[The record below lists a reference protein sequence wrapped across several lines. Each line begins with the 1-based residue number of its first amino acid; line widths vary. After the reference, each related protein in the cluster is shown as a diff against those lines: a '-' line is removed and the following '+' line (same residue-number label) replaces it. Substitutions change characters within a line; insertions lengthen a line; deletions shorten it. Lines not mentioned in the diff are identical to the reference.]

1 MYIINTTDM
10 DIIEFADINS
20 IKWFPLNVK
29 ITKDGKIPSYPK
41 EYNAKCDQNDFNTL
55 DQMGIL
61 DRHDYLDQCNCI
73 ALDTNQIYIIDVDF
87 KDDIDYEKEHPEAYQ
102 YVEKLMKDG
111 IPYKRSNTKKKGKH
125 FFIKSTKNIEGNRSQ
140 LKYTDI
146 EILTGQWAFSTK
158 TRKVKNGEKI
168 KDYDLTD
175 HLQAKQIKYT
185 RKADKK
191 NKITN
196 NKMEA
201 PDENSKIQKYADLI
215 DIQYLDDYDSWT
227 KIVWSL
233 ANDQENNNYEIAKN
247 ISAKS
252 KKYDEEVFNR
262 LWNKSREGSSMGTF
276 YYYCK
281 ISNKQKF
288 FEFKSEEITE
298 TFFTEDNL
306 AKIYLDSN
314 HDDIIFKD
322 DIVYIFHNKLWYED
336 RKLNKLK
343 FYISK
348 YLTEY
353 LGEIGIQLYKKFI
366 EYSSNENL
374 KLLAESYKQKLDQ
387 VNKCISAVQTASKK
401 TKIAE
406 CIIHNLSIIDFSD
419 IEFDMNGYLLPFKNN
434 VYDLKTHTFR
444 KAEKYDYIINNIPY
458 NLEEIDPEKISL
470 LENLFNKIFPDEEIK
485 ENYFAYLTTCLYGV
499 HVEKF
504 VIANGGGG
512 NGKGLINELMEEMLT
527 SSFCYKCSNAV
538 LLQPLKEGINT
549 QVANMDKKRMIIY
562 SEPDSTIKKIC
573 GSTMKE
579 LTGGKGI
586 SAERKYSMNNK
597 VVLKSTHILETNNK
611 PKIDGRIDDSY
622 IRRLVDIPFK
632 STFTTDKE
640 ILKETD
646 RQNTFEADTTYKS
659 DEWKNTFKHQL
670 FHYLISFSKN
680 YKTKY
685 GYDCIEKIEA
695 CAEVKQR
702 TKEYLENSDEKFD
715 WFKNTYQKEEGHVEA
730 IKEIFD
736 HFKQSEYYINLP
748 KKDKRSENYTNFTR
762 YIQEN
767 VNFRSY
773 YREQVDK
780 VINGKR
786 FHKRNV
792 IMGWV
797 HKPKEKENDTED
809 EGL

>member
-1 MYIINTTDM
+1 MNIID
-10 DIIEFADINS
+10 FADEHS

-29 ITKDGKIPSYPK
+29 VTKEGKIPSYPK
-41 EYNAKCDQNDFNTL
+41 EYNAKPDFNDFKKL
-55 DQMGIL
+55 DQMQIL
-61 DRHDYLDQCNCI
+61 ERQEHIDKCDCI
-73 ALDTNQIYIIDVDF
+73 ALDTNEIYIIDVDF
-87 KDDIDYEKEHPEAYQ
+87 EDDIDYEKEYPDSYN
-102 YVEKLMKDG
+102 YVEQLIKDG
-111 IPYKRSNTKKKGKH
+111 IPYKKSNTKKHGKH
-125 FFIKSTKNIEGNRSQ
+125 FFIKSKKIEGNRSQ
-140 LKYTDI
+140 LKYKHI
-146 EILTGQWAFSTK
+146 EILTGQWAYTPK
-158 TRKVKNGEKI
+158 TRRIKNGKTINDYDVSIHLEEVKNKKKVKKLI
-168 KDYDLTD
+168 
-175 HLQAKQIKYT
+175 
-185 RKADKK
+185 KK
-191 NKITN
+191 NIN
-196 NKMEA
+196 NKMESS
-201 PDENSKIQKYADLI
+201 ENVNLKIQKYADLI
-215 DIQYLDDYDSWT
+215 DIKYLDQYDSWT
-227 KIVWSL
+227 KIIWSL
-233 ANDQENNNYEIAKN
+233 ANDLENNNYEIAKN
-247 ISAKS
+247 ISTKS
-252 KKYDEEVFNR
+252 DKYDEKVFNR
-262 LWNKSREGSSMGTF
+262 LWNKSKEGSTMGTF

-288 FEFKSEEITE
+288 FEFKSEEITD
-298 TFFTEDNL
+298 TFFTEDSL

-314 HDDIIFKD
+314 QDDIIFKD

-353 LGEIGIQLYKKFI
+353 LGEIGIQLFKKVI
-366 EYSSNENL
+366 EYNSNENL
-374 KLLAESYKQKLDQ
+374 KFLAQGYKDKLEQ
-387 VNKCISAVQTASKK
+387 VNKCLASVQTATKK

-406 CIIHNLSIIDFSD
+406 CIIHNLSIIDFTD
-419 IEFDMNGYLLPFKNN
+419 IEFDMNGYLLPFKND

-458 NLEEIDPEKISL
+458 HLEDRDPEKILL

-485 ENYFAYLTTCLYGV
+485 ENYFSYLVTCLYGV

-562 SEPDSTIKKIC
+562 SEPDSTVKKIC

-597 VVLKSTHILETNNK
+597 VVLKSTHILETNNR

-632 STFTTDKE
+632 STFTSDKE

-646 RQNTFEADTTYKS
+646 RQNTFEADTTYKT
-659 DEWKNTFKHQL
+659 DEWKETFKHQL
-670 FHYLISFSKN
+670 FHYLISFSKS
-680 YKTKY
+680 YKEKY
-685 GYDCIEKIEA
+685 GYDCIEKVET
-695 CAEVKQR
+695 CTEVKQR

-715 WFKNTYQKEEGHVEA
+715 WFKNTYQKKEGNVES
-730 IKEIFD
+730 IKDIFN

-748 KKDKRSENYTNFTR
+748 KKDKRSENYTN
-762 YIQEN
+762 YILYIKEN

-773 YREQVDK
+773 YRELVDK
-780 VINGKR
+780 MVNEKR
-786 FHKRNV
+786 FYKRNV
-792 IMGWV
+792 IVGWAYE
-797 HKPKEKENDTED
+797 PIDQENDTDD

>member
-1 MYIINTTDM
+1 M
-10 DIIEFADINS
+10 DILEFANQHHL
-20 IKWFPLNVK
+20 KWFPLNLDK
-29 ITKDGKIPSYPK
+29 KRPLYQK
-41 EYNAKCDQNDFNTL
+41 EYSSTPTTNDFEKL
-55 DQMGIL
+55 DEMELLERQEL
-61 DRHDYLDQCNCI
+61 VDQTNAI
-73 ALDTNQIYIIDVDF
+73 ALDTKDIFHIDVDF
-87 KDDIDYEKEHPEAYQ
+87 KDDIDYEKDYPEAFNF
-102 YVEKLMKDG
+102 VKKLIDDKV
-111 IPYKRSNTKKKGKH
+111 PYYKSLTKKNGKH
-125 FFIKSTKNIEGNRSQ
+125 FFFKTNDELTSKRPQ
-140 LKYTDI
+140 LKYKDI
-146 EILTGQWAFSTK
+146 EILAGQWSFSTK
-158 TRKVKNGEKI
+158 TRKVYGDNNIPDLSIKEHLPQDKPKTVKKFKI
-168 KDYDLTD
+168 KRN
-175 HLQAKQIKYT
+175 QIK
-185 RKADKK
+185 
-191 NKITN
+191 N

-201 PDENSKIQKYADLI
+201 PAGNSEIQKYADLI
-215 DIQYLDDYDSWT
+215 DIQYLDEYDSWT
-227 KIVWSL
+227 KIIWSL
-233 ANDQENNNYEIAKN
+233 ANDDNNNNYEIAKN

-252 KKYDEEVFNR
+252 EKYNEEEFNR
-262 LWNKSREGSSMGTF
+262 LWNKSREGSTMGTF

-288 FEFKSEEITE
+288 FEFRSEEITD

-314 HDDIIFKD
+314 QDDIIYKD
-322 DIVYIFHNKLWYED
+322 DLVYIFHNRLWYED

-343 FYISK
+343 FYVCK

-353 LGEIGIQLYKKFI
+353 LGEIGIQLYKKVI
-366 EYSSNENL
+366 ECEQDEKL
-374 KLLAESYKQKLDQ
+374 KGLAPNYRKQLDE
-387 VNKCISAVQTASKK
+387 VNKCLASVQTATKK
-401 TKIAE
+401 TKISE
-406 CIIHNLSIIDFSD
+406 CIIHNLSIIDFTD

-434 VYDLKTHTFR
+434 VYDLRTHKFR

-458 NLEEIDPEKISL
+458 NLEDRDSEKILL

-485 ENYFAYLTTCLYGV
+485 ENYFAYLVTCLYGV

-562 SEPDSTIKKIC
+562 SEPDSTVKKIN

-597 VVLKSTHILETNNK
+597 VVLKSTHILETNNR

-632 STFTTDKE
+632 STFTADKQ

-646 RQNTFEADTTYKS
+646 RQNTFEADTTYKT
-659 DEWKNTFKHQL
+659 DEWKDTFKHQL
-670 FHYLISFSKN
+670 FHYLISFSKS
-680 YKTKY
+680 YKQKY
-685 GYDCIEKIEA
+685 GYECIEKIES
-695 CAEVKQR
+695 CKEVKQR
-702 TKEYLENSDEKFD
+702 TKEYLENSDEKFE
-715 WFKNTYQKEEGHVEA
+715 WFKNTYQKKEGHVEP
-730 IKEIFD
+730 IKDIFNY
-736 HFKQSEYYINLP
+736 FKQSEYYINLP
-748 KKDKRSENYTNFTR
+748 KKDKRSENYSNFTK

-773 YREQVDK
+773 YREQIDK
-780 VINGKR
+780 VVNGKR
-786 FHKRNV
+786 FYKRNV
-792 IMGWV
+792 MVGWAYE
-797 HKPKEKENDTED
+797 PKEEENDTDD

>member
-1 MYIINTTDM
+1 MVNI
-10 DIIEFADINS
+10 S
-20 IKWFPLNVK
+20 LLN
-29 ITKDGKIPSYPK
+29 
-41 EYNAKCDQNDFNTL
+41 Q
-55 DQMGIL
+55 
-61 DRHDYLDQCNCI
+61 
-73 ALDTNQIYIIDVDF
+73 
-87 KDDIDYEKEHPEAYQ
+87 
-102 YVEKLMKDG
+102 
-111 IPYKRSNTKKKGKH
+111 KK
-125 FFIKSTKNIEGNRSQ
+125 IEGNRSQ
-140 LKYTDI
+140 LKYKHI
-146 EILTGQWAFSTK
+146 EILTGQWAYTPK
-158 TRKVKNGEKI
+158 TRRIKNGKTINDYDVSIHLEEVKNKKKVKKLI
-168 KDYDLTD
+168 
-175 HLQAKQIKYT
+175 
-185 RKADKK
+185 KK
-191 NKITN
+191 NIN
-196 NKMEA
+196 NKMESS
-201 PDENSKIQKYADLI
+201 ENVNLKIQKYADLI
-215 DIQYLDDYDSWT
+215 DIKYLDQYDSWT
-227 KIVWSL
+227 KIIWSL
-233 ANDQENNNYEIAKN
+233 ANDLENNNYEIAKN
-247 ISAKS
+247 ISTKS
-252 KKYDEEVFNR
+252 DKYDEKVFNR
-262 LWNKSREGSSMGTF
+262 LWNKSKEGSTMGTF

-288 FEFKSEEITE
+288 FEFKSEEITD
-298 TFFTEDNL
+298 TFFTEDSL

-314 HDDIIFKD
+314 QDDIIFKD

-353 LGEIGIQLYKKFI
+353 LGEIGIQLFKKVI
-366 EYSSNENL
+366 EYNSNENL
-374 KLLAESYKQKLDQ
+374 KFLAQGYKDKLEQ
-387 VNKCISAVQTASKK
+387 VNKCLASVQTATKK

-406 CIIHNLSIIDFSD
+406 CIIHNLSIIDFTD
-419 IEFDMNGYLLPFKNN
+419 IEFDMNGYLLPFKND

-458 NLEEIDPEKISL
+458 HLEDRDPEKILL
-470 LENLFNKIFPDEEIK
+470 LENLFNKIFPDEEIR
-485 ENYFAYLTTCLYGV
+485 ENYFAYLVTCLYGV

-562 SEPDSTIKKIC
+562 SEPDSTVKKIC

-597 VVLKSTHILETNNK
+597 VVLKSTHILETNNR

-632 STFTTDKE
+632 STFTSDKE

-646 RQNTFEADTTYKS
+646 RQNTFEADTTYKT
-659 DEWKNTFKHQL
+659 DEWKETFKHQL
-670 FHYLISFSKN
+670 FHYLISFSKS
-680 YKTKY
+680 YKEKY
-685 GYDCIEKIEA
+685 GYDCIEKVET
-695 CAEVKQR
+695 CTEVKQR

-715 WFKNTYQKEEGHVEA
+715 WFKNTYQKKEGNVES
-730 IKEIFD
+730 IKDIFN

-748 KKDKRSENYTNFTR
+748 KKDKRSENYTN
-762 YIQEN
+762 YILYIKEN

-773 YREQVDK
+773 YRELVDK
-780 VINGKR
+780 MVNEKR
-786 FHKRNV
+786 FYKRNV
-792 IMGWV
+792 IVGWAYE
-797 HKPKEKENDTED
+797 PIDQENDTDD